1 MPIIEIIT
9 IGTELLLGDI
19 QDTNT
24 RFLTRSLRDHGVDI
38 YRTMMIGDNPARITL
53 AVQEA
58 LGRSDV
64 VLTTGGLGPTVDD
77 PTRQAVADA
86 LAVPLEYHPELWE
99 QIILRF
105 KRYGRSPSENN
116 RRQAYVPQGAKI
128 IPNPV
133 GTAPSF
139 ICETPDGKSVI
150 SLPGVPREMEYLY
163 QNEVLPY
170 LQSRFELNSTLQTCV
185 LHAAS
190 IGESRVDELIA
201 DLETLS
207 NPTVGLL
214 AHPGQT
220 DIRVA
225 AKAATREDALALIAP
240 VVADIRSRLGQAI
253 FGQDDETLEA
263 ITANVIKESGF
274 TCAILEA
281 GLGGQLI
288 SLLARTA
295 GAPIRSDIRSTLDS
309 PAILTS
315 EVARF
320 KEITGSQMALGVN
333 LQPGQSQQ
341 NLTLHLVTPH
351 GVYED
356 NRSYDG
362 PPEYGPMWA
371 ARSGLDFIRTH
382 IKKEREN

>member
-1 MPIIEIIT
+1 MAIIEIIT

-38 YRTMMIGDNPARITL
+38 YRTMMVGDNPTRITL
-53 AVQEA
+53 AVKEA
-58 LGRSDV
+58 LSRSDV

-77 PTRQAVADA
+77 PTRQAIADA
-86 LAVPLEYHPELWE
+86 LAVPLEYHSELWD

-105 KRYGRSPSENN
+105 QRFGRSPSENN
-116 RRQAYVPQGAKI
+116 RRQAYIPQGAI
-128 IPNPV
+128 IINNPV

-139 ICETPDGKSVI
+139 ICETSDGKSII
-150 SLPGVPREMEYLY
+150 SLPGVPREMEYLF
-163 QNEVLPY
+163 QNNVLPY
-170 LQSRFELNSTLQTCV
+170 LQSQFNLSSTLQTCV

-220 DIRVA
+220 DIRIA
-225 AKAATREDALALIAP
+225 AKASTREEALALIAP
-240 VVADIRSRLGQAI
+240 VVADIRQRLGQVI
-253 FGQDDETLEA
+253 FGQDEETIEV
-263 ITANVIKESGF
+263 ITARLLKEHGL

-288 SLLARTA
+288 SLLARA
-295 GAPIRSDIRSTLDS
+295 VSDPIHSDIRPGFSNTEEFANELEKLKL
-309 PAILTS
+309 AT
-315 EVARF
+315 E
-320 KEITGSQMALGVN
+320 SQIVFGIHLRS
-333 LQPGQSQQ
+333 GQSQQ
-341 NLTLHLVTPH
+341 NLSLRLITPQ
-351 GVYED
+351 GTFEE
-356 NRSYDG
+356 NRSYGG
-362 PPEYGPMWA
+362 PSEYGPIWS
-371 ARSGLDFIRTH
+371 ARSGLDYIRTH
-382 IKKEREN
+382 LL